1 MTSVGVTSV
10 GVTSAKTISVE
21 VTGAE
26 MLGRPGS
33 TRDPRGRSCTNRSW
47 PLGGDVHSGS
57 LRGSP
62 SRMGCVADFWNGTIR
77 WSARRDRDMDENEPA
92 AVPEQDRQAEE
103 FPFRPPARRP
113 WLHRIVPVAE
123 HLPGYHRESL
133 GRDALAGAT
142 VAALALP
149 AGMAYAELAGLSPVN
164 GLYALLLPAV
174 AYAVFGSARTLIVG
188 PEGAIATMVGAALIP
203 LTQDPGE
210 RASLAAL
217 LALLVGAAYLIALV
231 ARLGWI
237 ADYLSLPVL
246 IGYIHGVAVV
256 MIVSQLA
263 KLLGLSISAE
273 SPQGQVVEVV
283 QEIGQANPATAVVG
297 ISCLVLLLVARRLLP
312 RFPTPLIVVVLAI
325 AASAALGLAQYG
337 VAVIGD
343 IPAGLPS
350 LSLPDFHLRR
360 VLDILPAA
368 LGIFVVGFSDE
379 ILTARS
385 FAGRRGQHVRA
396 DAELAAMGAGNLAAG
411 ISQGFPVGA
420 SGSRTAV
427 NDQIGGRTQF
437 SGLIAAGIVAL
448 VLLSLTAPMQYL
460 PKAVL
465 GAVIISA
472 SVGLFD
478 RVAWR
483 GLARVSRVEVGIA
496 VTTMVGVI
504 VLGVLPALLLAV
516 ALSVA
521 DAIRRSA
528 KPHDAVLGRVERLDR
543 YADVRLHPSATRVPG
558 VLVYRLDDRL
568 FFANANYVQS
578 RIREAIA
585 GSPTP
590 VHWLVFDAEG
600 LNHVD
605 ATGIDLLTTLVESL
619 RKESITFVFARLKS
633 PMADHLREA
642 GLIQLVGDDHL
653 YPTVHAAVDDA
664 PASA

>member
-1 MTSVGVTSV
+1 
-10 GVTSAKTISVE
+10 
-21 VTGAE
+21 
-26 MLGRPGS
+26 
-33 TRDPRGRSCTNRSW
+33 
-47 PLGGDVHSGS
+47 
-57 LRGSP
+57 
-62 SRMGCVADFWNGTIR
+62 
-77 WSARRDRDMDENEPA
+77 MDEDEPTTLPGEDHRA
-92 AVPEQDRQAEE
+92 DES
-103 FPFRPPARRP
+103 PFRPPPRRP
-113 WLHRIVPVAE
+113 LLHRIVPVAE
-123 HLPGYHRESL
+123 HVEGYRGHTL

-174 AYAVFGSARTLIVG
+174 AYVIFGSARILIVG

-203 LTQDPGE
+203 MTPDPGE

-217 LALLVGAAYLIALV
+217 LAMLVGFAYLAALL

-237 ADYLSLPVL
+237 ADYLSVPVL

-273 SPQGQVVEVV
+273 SPLGQVVEVI
-283 QEIGQANPATAVVG
+283 QEIGQLNLATVVVG
-297 ISCLVLLLVARRLLP
+297 GSCLVLLLLARWLVPRL
-312 RFPTPLIVVVLAI
+312 PTPLIVVVLAI
-325 AASAALGLAQYG
+325 VASAALGLGRYG
-337 VAVIGD
+337 VAVVGE

-350 LSLPDFHLRR
+350 IRLPDLNLRAM
-360 VLDILPAA
+360 LDLLPAA

-385 FAGRRGQHVRA
+385 FAGRRNQHVRA
-396 DAELAAMGAGNLAAG
+396 EAELAAMGASNLAAS

-437 SGLIAAGIVAL
+437 SGLIAAGIVAMVL
-448 VLLSLTAPMQYL
+448 VFLTAPMQYL

-465 GAVIISA
+465 GAVIVAA
-472 SVGLFD
+472 SVGLID
-478 RVAWR
+478 PVAWR
-483 GLARVSRVEVGIA
+483 GLARISRVEVGIA
-496 VTTMVGVI
+496 LTTMLGVI
-504 VLGVLPALLLAV
+504 ALGVLPALLVAV
-516 ALSVA
+516 ALSVI

-528 KPHDAVLGRVERLDR
+528 KPHDAVLGWVERLDR
-543 YADVRLHPSATRVPG
+543 YANVQLHASAKLTPG

-568 FFANANYVQS
+568 FFANANYVGS

-590 VHWLVFDAEG
+590 VQWLVFDAEG

-605 ATGIDLLTTLVESL
+605 ATGIDLLTNLIESL
-619 RKESITFVFARLKS
+619 GKESTTFVFARLKS
-633 PMADHLREA
+633 PVSEHLRDA
-642 GLIQLVGDDHL
+642 GLLDLVGEDHL
-653 YPTVHAAVDDA
+653 YPTVRAAVEDA
-664 PASA
+664 PAPA